1 MEHICL
7 PHRLRYVPS
16 RSRDR
21 SQMDIP
27 VFLYLIPSPMNFAH
41 LAGGLD
47 YLLMRELVK
56 VLVKI
61 LVRVLVVVL
70 GGDSKFF
77 LFLLIKEALDLINK
91 A

>member
-1 MEHICL
+1 
-7 PHRLRYVPS
+7 
-16 RSRDR
+16 
-21 SQMDIP
+21 MDIP

-61 LVRVLVVVL
+61 LVRVLVVL